1 MLMEKELL
9 VMEYEDE
16 GVLVFGR
23 IDLSQL
29 KVMTK

>member
-1 MLMEKELL
+1 MEEDLL

-16 GVLVFGR
+16 GVLVFDR